1 MDWHEVLDD
10 HIHQLQ
16 LPHNRSVFLLELLPF
31 LDHELLDVVVSL
43 VGQLQLVID
52 LRKLLLSML
61 DLLLQGHVQSSYIL
75 DI

>member
-16 LPHNRSVFLLELLPF
+16 LSHNRSVFLLELLPF

-52 LRKLLLSML
+52 LRKLLFSML
-61 DLLLQGHVQSSYIL
+61 DLLLQGHVQSSDIL
-75 DI
+75 NI